1 MKRTLIVL
9 PVLLLF
15 TFFGCSKNNP
25 TSPQSGNGE
34 MKMYMVDSPA
44 NFDAV
49 FINVTEVDVQ
59 SATSDTASGWH
70 IINST
75 PHMYEL
81 LSLRNGISAVLGDTM
96 LPAGHYTQ
104 IRLILGAGSY
114 VVINGN
120 NYDLTIPSGSQT
132 GIKLTNEFD
141 IQANATY
148 QLTLDFDANKSIV
161 QTGIGKYIL
170 KPTIRLVSTVTS
182 GTISGAVLPL
192 TANAI
197 IWTVAN
203 SDTVTAYADAVS
215 GYYKLMALP
224 AGTYSLNIQA
234 SDTTIFRDTTIS
246 NIVVTSGQNTNAGT
260 ITLSTK

>member
-1 MKRTLIVL
+1 MKKI
-9 PVLLLF
+9 LLGIPIISILF
-15 TFFGCSKNNP
+15 FFGCSKNNP

-49 FINVTEVDVQ
+49 FVNVTEVDVQ
-59 SATSDTASGWH
+59 SATSDTSSGWYV
-70 IINST
+70 INST
-75 PHMYEL
+75 PHMYDL

-104 IRLILGAGSY
+104 IRLILGAGNY
-114 VVINGN
+114 VVINGS
-120 NYDLTIPSGSQT
+120 NYDLTVPSGSQT

-141 IQANATY
+141 IQANTTY
-148 QLTLDFDANKSIV
+148 QLTLDFDADKSIV
-161 QTGIGKYIL
+161 QTGNGKFIL

-182 GTISGAVLPL
+182 GTISGAVLPI
-192 TANAI
+192 TSKAT

-203 SDTVTAYADAVS
+203 SDTVTAYADAIT

-224 AGTYSLNIQA
+224 AGKYTVNIDA
-234 SDTTIFRDTTIS
+234 SDTTMFRDTTIT
-246 NIVVTSGQNTNAGT
+246 NVAVVSGQNTNAGT